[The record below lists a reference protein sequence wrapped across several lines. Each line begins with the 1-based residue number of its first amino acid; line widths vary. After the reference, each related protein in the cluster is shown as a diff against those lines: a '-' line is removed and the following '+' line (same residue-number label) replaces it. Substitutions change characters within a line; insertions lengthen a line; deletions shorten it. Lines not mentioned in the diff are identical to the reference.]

1 MAADQQLATAL
12 GAKEDAQGPG
22 PAADSPTD
30 EAVDRIIDAALEE
43 VALHGPT
50 RARMGE
56 IAQRAGVSSAT
67 LYRRFAA
74 KQDLLQAAMIRE
86 TSRFIDSMRE
96 VAARQQTAGET
107 VVECFAFSM
116 DYIHQQTIIHRL
128 IESAPD
134 LLLPQFT
141 TNAGPLIKAV
151 TGLMFEVNKENVFV
165 EADRWQRDLAE
176 ERMELVV
183 RIFISLLLTPGVTLD
198 VSSPEASRDFAR
210 RHLVPLIVQAET
222 PLATRPTG

>member
-1 MAADQQLATAL
+1 MAEDRQLAAAL
-12 GAKEDAQGPG
+12 GATDDAPG
-22 PAADSPTD
+22 AETVADAPTD
-30 EAVDRIIDAALEE
+30 EAVDRIIDATLEE

-96 VAARQQTAGET
+96 VAAQQQTAGDT
-107 VVECFAFSM
+107 VVECFVFAM
-116 DYIHQQTIIHRL
+116 DYIHERTIILRL

-141 TNAGPLIKAV
+141 TRAGPLIQAV
-151 TGLMFEVNKENVFV
+151 TGLMFEVNRENVFV
-165 EADRWQRDLAE
+165 DSDKWQRDLAE
-176 ERMELVV
+176 ERIELVV
-183 RIFISLLLTPGVTLD
+183 RIFISLLLTPGVTVD
-198 VSSPEASRDFAR
+198 VASPDASRDFAR

-222 PLATRPTG
+222 PMATRPPG